1 MDSDFEL
8 NDKNILL
15 YAAKNYYNPT
25 FSDIDEFHEDMKR
38 FKYIKRLFRKYKSKK
53 ILKERLIVNHLIVLQ
68 NVFGTEAT
76 VTLLLYKTEKE
87 YHSLLKT
94 FLKYLKYIDVNDL
107 KHIKVNKK
115 VLDILNKEV

>member
-1 MDSDFEL
+1 MFEKITKENWFL
-8 NDKNILL
+8 FAMKH
-15 YAAKNYYNPT
+15 YENPKP
-25 FSDIDEFHEDMKR
+25 DGELEIYDDMKR

-53 ILKERLIVNHLIVLQ
+53 VLKERLIVNHLIVLQ

-76 VTLLLYKTEKE
+76 VTLLLYKIERE

-94 FLKYLKYIDVNDL
+94 FLTYLNYIDDKDL
-107 KHIKVNKK
+107 KHIKTNKK

>member
-1 MDSDFEL
+1 MFEKITKENWFL
-8 NDKNILL
+8 FAMKH
-15 YAAKNYYNPT
+15 YENPKP
-25 FSDIDEFHEDMKR
+25 DGELEIYDDMKR

-53 ILKERLIVNHLIVLQ
+53 ILKERLIINHLIVLQ

-76 VTLLLYKTEKE
+76 VTLLLYKIERE

-94 FLKYLKYIDVNDL
+94 FLTYLNYIDDKEL
-107 KHIKVNKK
+107 KHIKTNKK

>member
-1 MDSDFEL
+1 MFEKITKENWFL
-8 NDKNILL
+8 FAMKH
-15 YAAKNYYNPT
+15 YENPKP
-25 FSDIDEFHEDMKR
+25 DGELEIYDDMKR

-76 VTLLLYKTEKE
+76 VTLLLYKIERE

-94 FLKYLKYIDVNDL
+94 FLTYLNYIDDKDL
-107 KHIKVNKK
+107 KHIKTNKK
-115 VLDILNKEV
+115 VLGILNKEV

>member
-1 MDSDFEL
+1 MFEKITKENWFL
-8 NDKNILL
+8 FAMKH
-15 YAAKNYYNPT
+15 YNNPKT
-25 FSDIDEFHEDMKR
+25 DGELEIYDDMKR

-53 ILKERLIVNHLIVLQ
+53 VLKERLIVNHLIVLQ

-94 FLKYLKYIDVNDL
+94 FLTYLNYIDDKDL
-107 KHIKVNKK
+107 KHIKTNKK
-115 VLDILNKEV
+115 VLGILNKEV

>member
-1 MDSDFEL
+1 MFEKITKENWFL
-8 NDKNILL
+8 FAMKH
-15 YAAKNYYNPT
+15 YNNPKT
-25 FSDIDEFHEDMKR
+25 DGEMEIYDDMKR

-76 VTLLLYKTEKE
+76 VTLLLYKTERE
-87 YHSLLKT
+87 YHPLLKT
-94 FLKYLKYIDVNDL
+94 FLTYLKYIDDKDL
-107 KHIKVNKK
+107 KHIKTNKK

>member
-1 MDSDFEL
+1 MKLDELNQDNWVIFAIKNYNNPQSVTYSDFEE
-8 NDKNILL
+8 
-15 YAAKNYYNPT
+15 
-25 FSDIDEFHEDMKR
+25 DIKK

-76 VTLLLYKTEKE
+76 VTLLLYKIERE

-94 FLKYLKYIDVNDL
+94 FLTYLNYIDDKEL
-107 KHIKVNKK
+107 KHIKTNKK